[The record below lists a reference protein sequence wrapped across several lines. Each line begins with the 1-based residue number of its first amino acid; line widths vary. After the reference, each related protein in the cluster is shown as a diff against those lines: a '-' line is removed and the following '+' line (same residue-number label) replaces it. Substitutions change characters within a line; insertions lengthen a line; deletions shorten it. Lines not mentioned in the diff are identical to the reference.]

1 MAIHPRRATG
11 AVTRDTRALPRVLTL
26 LGLLCILGSAAV
38 PTRAA
43 ARSGQPQRM
52 ESRLPRAA
60 QTPTIVVT
68 NIGTAHVVRGAVQYA
83 TTFHQGD
90 TIYVYAGYRTG
101 DAGAL
106 HASATL
112 IMLQSGH
119 TLLSGAMAATT
130 FSTGA
135 PAFVGAVQTSTTDP
149 VGQITAQVTVRLGSA
164 QETRSVTFALLS
176 KTANTPGPQ
185 GPGQPSADA
194 GQVILPRLAPR
205 PGFVIGRAV
214 FQDGRLVPHF
224 TVEALGFDGQVNLF
238 PGSTPSLGAVDGAN
252 GRYALRTMDT
262 LRHEKPVNATVVG
275 VQASTTLPYHGYS
288 YVLDLAPLDGLCDT
302 SSKGGLGTSGKGVV
316 RDFVVKLSG
325 LKPCFMAYAG
335 METTEHDTAG
345 GAFYG
350 GNIVVNLTATNGTG
364 AHSDIAT
371 SAPQGSTVTLTLA
384 PSGPLLDG
392 STGHTVTRQW
402 HLTTGHKWGFYL
414 HSIPMGFYTA
424 AAQLTEP
431 GGAVRSLRLQPD
443 MGSTGGSW
451 SSSLPIAFV
460 PTKFAPDGR
469 SSLWITLSF

>member
-60 QTPTIVVT
+60 QTRTIVVT

-135 PAFVGAVQTSTTDP
+135 PAFVGVVQTSTTDP

-164 QETRSVTFALLS
+164 QETRAVTFSLLG

-214 FQDGRLVPHF
+214 FQDGRLVAHF
-224 TVEALGFDGQVNLF
+224 TVEALGFEGQLNVF
-238 PGSTPSLGAVDGAN
+238 PHSTPSLGAVDGAN

-275 VQASTTLPYHGYS
+275 VHTSTTLPYHGYS
-288 YVLDLAPLDGLCDT
+288 YVLDLSPLDGLCDT
-302 SSKGGLGTSGKGVV
+302 TDKGGFRGYSGTGVV

-335 METTEHDTAG
+335 LETSEHDTAN
-345 GAFYG
+345 GAYYG
-350 GNIVVNLTATNGTG
+350 GTIVIYLTAMNGTG
-364 AHSDIAT
+364 YNSDIAD
-371 SAPQGSTVTLTLA
+371 SAPKGSIITLTLA

-392 STGHTVTRQW
+392 STGHTITRQVRLAPG
-402 HLTTGHKWGFYL
+402 HLNYTFYL
-414 HSIPMGFYTA
+414 SSIPTGFYTA
-424 AAQLTEP
+424 AAQLAEP
-431 GGAVRSLRLQPD
+431 GGARRPLRLQP
-443 MGSTGGSW
+443 SLGGTW
-451 SSSLPIAFV
+451 SPTMPIAFV
-460 PTKFAPDGR
+460 PTATFPDG
-469 SSLWITLSF
+469 SSSRGIYLGF